1 MRHAALALVLFASA
15 CGAKSELPLPG
26 SGGRSGAAGVGGSGA
41 VAGSGGV
48 AGTGG
53 ASGSGGASGIGG
65 APPWATGTT
74 CTGFVDRG
82 SRSIDEGAWRDE
94 QPALVLSSADLSRAT
109 LAFERMPTASGVVT
123 LELGQVD
130 FAAWGDWPGAPLGQ
144 ASTLY
149 KDGGYTFRLS
159 RAVGGGFAVLAER
172 FSAGL
177 AVGIALATS
186 VTPGQPMDNPVA
198 LGVAQDQPA
207 FLARGES
214 DHLYGYTTGGS
225 GSHLLL
231 TARAPDNGRPVLPGT
246 GCASDAIHADAV
258 RMPGHYLVATSSSR
272 PFGTCLNAG
281 DGSNP
286 ADRFQVA
293 VVPDSG
299 QASLAWEW
307 NDAVDDLALVPR
319 SDGAWVVW
327 QAKPNVTVA
336 PIFAARLDTDGNLL
350 TLPNAFGKQSAALAG
365 FAVDRVADDLALAW
379 VDVNVPS
386 GPTIHVQLFDQDAV
400 NDPHLDFAIQPAPP
414 QWPTGPLSLL
424 GSPDG
429 QHLLVSWEA
438 QDADGQSVVVTR
450 RLDCVA
456 PQ

>member
-1 MRHAALALVLFASA
+1 M
-15 CGAKSELPLPG
+15 
-26 SGGRSGAAGVGGSGA
+26 
-41 VAGSGGV
+41 
-48 AGTGG
+48 
-53 ASGSGGASGIGG
+53 
-65 APPWATGTT
+65 
-74 CTGFVDRG
+74 DRG
-82 SRSIDEGAWRDE
+82 SRLIGEGAWRD
-94 QPALVLSSADLSRAT
+94 QAPALVLSSADLSRAT
-109 LAFERMPTASGVVT
+109 LAFDRVPTASDVVT
-123 LELGQVD
+123 IELGQVD
-130 FAAWGDWPGAPLGQ
+130 FAAWGDWPSTPLGQ

-149 KDGGYTFRLS
+149 KDGGYTFRLARS
-159 RAVGGGFAVLAER
+159 AGGGFAVLAER
-172 FSAGL
+172 FDAGL

-186 VTPGQPMDNPVA
+186 VAPGQSMNNPVA
-198 LGVAQDQPA
+198 FGAAQDQPA

-214 DHLYGYTTGGS
+214 DHLYGYATGGS

-246 GCASDAIHADAV
+246 GCASDAIHADAA

-272 PFGTCLNAG
+272 PFGTCLNAS
-281 DGSNP
+281 DGSEP

-307 NDAVDDLALVPR
+307 NDAVDEIALVPR

-350 TLPNAFGKQSAALAG
+350 TLPNAFGEQNSALAG

-379 VDVNVPS
+379 ADAIAPG
-386 GPTIHVQLFDQDAV
+386 GPTIHVQLFDKDAV
-400 NDPHLDFAIQPAPP
+400 NDPHVDFSIKVAPP
-414 QWPTGPLSLL
+414 ELPTGALSLL

-429 QHLLVSWEA
+429 QHLLVSWQA
-438 QDADGQSVVVTR
+438 QDAAGLSVVVTR
-450 RLDCVA
+450 RLDCVGLD
-456 PQ
+456 